1 MRNRRPCFGT
11 NSAAAILFLLLLVI
25 SIRAWGSEE
34 VLTQFSGTGGSNPG
48 ASPYGGL
55 ISDSAGNFYGT
66 TKFGGGCAFSA
77 SGCGVVFELVYSSTE
92 NNYSEKVLYTF
103 TGGSDG
109 GFPTA
114 SLIRDTA
121 GNLYG
126 TTDFGGA
133 GTCSSVAGGCG
144 VVFELVY
151 SGGSYSEKVLHSF
164 TGGTDG
170 GLPVASLVLDGSGNL
185 YGTTPCGGNS
195 PCADGSGGNGIVF
208 ELVKASGYKQTV
220 LHIFTGGGNGSAP
233 AASVILD
240 SSGNLYGT
248 TEFGGDAGA
257 CSGTGCGVVFE
268 LVKTTGYEE
277 TVLHT
282 FTGGGTDGGLPVSP
296 VVADASGNL
305 YGTTTAGG
313 SEGDGVVFEIVKS
326 SGHCEVLH
334 SFAGTSAGDGA
345 EPTSGLTLDSSGNLY
360 GTTYAGGTSGA
371 GVVFT
376 LQESGAGYAV
386 LYSFTG
392 GADGGHPYAGVILPD
407 TGKGRC
413 PSHCGSGTT
422 VNGGSGSGVAYE
434 LPL

>member
-11 NSAAAILFLLLLVI
+11 NSAAAILFLVLAI
-25 SIRAWGSEE
+25 SIRAWGSET

-55 ISDSAGNFYGT
+55 ISDGAGNLYGT
-66 TKFGGGCAFSA
+66 TKFGGGCPISA

-109 GFPTA
+109 GSPTA
-114 SLIRDTA
+114 ALILDTA

-126 TTDFGGA
+126 TAEFGGTGA
-133 GTCSSVAGGCG
+133 CSSVASGCG

-164 TGGTDG
+164 TGGSDG
-170 GLPVASLVLDGSGNL
+170 GLPVASLVLDSSGNL

-195 PCADGSGGNGIVF
+195 LCAGGSGGNGVVF
-208 ELVKASGYKQTV
+208 ELVKASGYKESV
-220 LHIFTGGGNGSAP
+220 LHTFTGGSNGSVPTAP
-233 AASVILD
+233 VILD

-268 LVKTTGYEE
+268 LLKAAGYEE

-326 SGHCEVLH
+326 SGHFEVLH
-334 SFAGTSAGDGA
+334 SFAGTTAGDGA
-345 EPTSGLTLDSSGNLY
+345 EPTAGLALDSSGNLY
-360 GTTYAGGTSGA
+360 GTTYAGRDQRGGCGFYAADIGSR
-371 GVVFT
+371 VRC
-376 LQESGAGYAV
+376 AV
-386 LYSFTG
+386 LLHG
-392 GADGGHPYAGVILPD
+392 GRGWW
-407 TGKGRC
+407 
-413 PSHCGSGTT
+413 
-422 VNGGSGSGVAYE
+422 
-434 LPL
+434 